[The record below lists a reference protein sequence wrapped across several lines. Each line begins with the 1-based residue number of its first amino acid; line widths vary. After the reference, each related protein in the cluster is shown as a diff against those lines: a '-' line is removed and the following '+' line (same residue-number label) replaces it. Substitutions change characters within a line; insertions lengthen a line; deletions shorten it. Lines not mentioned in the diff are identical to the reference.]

1 MCARF
6 APIHSSR
13 VIKKVGGHQMMTRRQ
28 IKDHQRYMD
37 SREERK
43 AHQREY
49 YKQNREMILLKK
61 KQKLMELWAQ
71 KYKEQL

>member
-1 MCARF
+1 MEGE
-6 APIHSSR
+6 
-13 VIKKVGGHQMMTRRQ
+13 KTMMTRRQ
-28 IKDHQRYMD
+28 MKDHQRYMEN
-37 SREERK
+37 REERK

-71 KYKEQL
+71 RYKEQL

>member
-1 MCARF
+1 
-6 APIHSSR
+6 
-13 VIKKVGGHQMMTRRQ
+13 MMTKRQ

-71 KYKEQL
+71 RYKEQL

>member
-1 MCARF
+1 
-6 APIHSSR
+6 
-13 VIKKVGGHQMMTRRQ
+13 MMTRRQ

-61 KQKLMELWAQ
+61 KTEAHVIVGTKI
-71 KYKEQL
+71 

>member
-1 MCARF
+1 MEGE
-6 APIHSSR
+6 
-13 VIKKVGGHQMMTRRQ
+13 KTMMTRRQ
-28 IKDHQRYMD
+28 IKDHQRYME

-43 AHQREY
+43 AHKREY

-71 KYKEQL
+71 RYKDQL

>member
-1 MCARF
+1 MFVGF
-6 APIHSSR
+6 AQIHSSR

-37 SREERK
+37 NQEERK

-49 YKQNREMILLKK
+49 YKKNRDEILRKK

-71 KYKEQL
+71 RYKEQV